1 MSRPPLDG
9 ATVLLTGASSGI
21 GLSLARLFA
30 KRAGRLVLVAR
41 RKERLLALAEELR
54 SAHPSLDVRVEPA
67 DLSVPDEA
75 EKLVA
80 RLLAQGVVIDVLVNN
95 AGVGL
100 MGMFDRADARKIRQM
115 IDLNVTSLVA
125 LTHAC
130 VKGMVE
136 RGRGGILNVSSGAGL
151 TLMPGFAAYVGTKH
165 FVTGFS
171 EALRCDLAG
180 TGVTVTQVCPG
191 PVATEFEET
200 AGNFT
205 GVKVPG
211 FVELSAD
218 DCARS
223 AFEAFVAGKAL
234 VVPGLVMKLV
244 MAWVSAQPR
253 WFVRFYTSIAAKIV
267 RKKELAARGPAP
279 AAAE

>member
-1 MSRPPLDG
+1 VHDTLLAFLLRRGVVSRPPIDG

-21 GLSLARLFA
+21 GLELAKLFA
-30 KRAGRLVLVAR
+30 LRSKCLVLVAR
-41 RKERLLALAEELR
+41 RRERLE
-54 SAHPSLDVRVEPA
+54 AH
-67 DLSVPDEA
+67 
-75 EKLVA
+75 
-80 RLLAQGVVIDVLVNN
+80 GVTIDVLVNN

-100 MGMFDRADARKIRQM
+100 MGMFDRSDPLRVRKM

-130 VKGMVE
+130 VRGMVA
-136 RGRGGILNVSSGAGL
+136 RGRGGILSISSGAGL

-171 EALRCDLAG
+171 EALRCDLSG

-211 FVELSAD
+211 FVQITAAH
-218 DCARS
+218 CAKASFSGFSR
-223 AFEAFVAGKAL
+223 GKAI
-234 VVPGLVMKLV
+234 VVPGFVMSILLAFSG
-244 MAWVSAQPR
+244 MTPR
-253 WFVRFYTSIAAKIV
+253 WLVRAYTAFGARFL
-267 RKKELAARGPAP
+267 RKKEASVRP
-279 AAAE
+279 

>member
-21 GLSLARLFA
+21 GLELAKLFA
-30 KRAGRLVLVAR
+30 ARARAIVLVAR
-41 RKERLLALAEELR
+41 RRERLEALATELR
-54 SAHPSLDVRVEPA
+54 KSHPALEVHVETA
-67 DLSVPDEA
+67 DLGDPDEA
-75 EKLVA
+75 EALA
-80 RLLAQGVVIDVLVNN
+80 RRLAERAIAIDVLVNN
-95 AGVGL
+95 AGVGV
-100 MGMFDRADARKIRQM
+100 MGMFDKSDPARVRKM

-130 VKGMVE
+130 VGGMVA

-205 GVKVPG
+205 GMKVPG
-211 FVELSAD
+211 FVEISAAA
-218 DCARS
+218 CARA
-223 AFEAFVAGKAL
+223 AFSGFATGRAL
-234 VVPGLVMKLV
+234 VVPGLVMGVLLSLAAV
-244 MAWVSAQPR
+244 TPR
-253 WFVRFYTSIAAKIV
+253 WLVRFYTAIGARIL
-267 RKKELAARGPAP
+267 RKKEAALRP
-279 AAAE
+279 